1 MKDLTIFTP
10 TYNRASLLTSLYQSL
25 CKQINKDFV
34 WLIVDD
40 GSKDK
45 TKELIQEWKKS
56 KYNRYRI
63 HISRKSR
70 KACST

>member
-45 TKELIQEWKKS
+45 TKELIQEWKS
-56 KYNRYRI
+56 QNIIEITYCA
-63 HISRKSR
+63 S
-70 KACST
+70 